1 MRISITLTP
10 KLATF
15 IRRLFRAHLYV
26 PTRYEV
32 WNV

>member
-10 KLATF
+10 RISSF